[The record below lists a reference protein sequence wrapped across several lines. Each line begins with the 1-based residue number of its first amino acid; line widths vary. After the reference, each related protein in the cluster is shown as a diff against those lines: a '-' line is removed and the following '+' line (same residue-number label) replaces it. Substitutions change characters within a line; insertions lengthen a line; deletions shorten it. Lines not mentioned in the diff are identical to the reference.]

1 MTVPG
6 PCGICTARPLAPF
19 RGEPSPQVTEGRF
32 HAQSLNMRFPHPAAR
47 GLCARRRV
55 SEANRG
61 NAPALRPEIT
71 ALPRYR
77 QQMCNIFTPFRA
89 SRTPLLTNN
98 LFAYHKILHEKHGKA
113 TAGSGDPALQ
123 EMAGHITLFIVC
135 CKAKARGTMRTSSP
149 TNHLQRLSQS
159 AKFHPGGMRA
169 SRPAATFIVHHILH
183 NQHPPPKFLISH
195 S

>member
-1 MTVPG
+1 M
-6 PCGICTARPLAPF
+6 A
-19 RGEPSPQVTEGRF
+19 
-32 HAQSLNMRFPHPAAR
+32 
-47 GLCARRRV
+47 
-55 SEANRG
+55 
-61 NAPALRPEIT
+61 

-98 LFAYHKILHEKHGKA
+98 LFAYHKFCMRN
-113 TAGSGDPALQ
+113 TARPRRGQVTPPYRKWQGTSHFLSFA
-123 EMAGHITLFIVC
+123 
-135 CKAKARGTMRTSSP
+135 AKPKRTSSP

-169 SRPAATFIVHHILH
+169 SRPAATFIVQHILH

-195 S
+195 SSFLIFRPALSPTTAPISSYFLTPN

>member
-6 PCGICTARPLAPF
+6 PCGTYSARPLAPF
-19 RGEPSPQVTEGRF
+19 RGEPSPQVTEGWF
-32 HAQSLNMRFPHPAAR
+32 HAQSLNMHFPIRRPG

-61 NAPALRPEIT
+61 NAPALRPEMA

-98 LFAYHKILHEKHGKA
+98 LFAYHKFCMRN
-113 TAGSGDPALQ
+113 TARPRRGQVTTPYRKWQGTSHFLSFAAKPKPAERCEHRPLQ
-123 EMAGHITLFIVC
+123 IICSVCHNRQNFTPAG
-135 CKAKARGTMRTSSP
+135 
-149 TNHLQRLSQS
+149 
-159 AKFHPGGMRA
+159 
-169 SRPAATFIVHHILH
+169 
-183 NQHPPPKFLISH
+183 
-195 S
+195 

>member
-98 LFAYHKILHEKHGKA
+98 LFAYHKFCMRN
-113 TAGSGDPALQ
+113 TARPRRGQVTPPYRKWQGTSHFLSFAAKPKPAERCEHRPLQ
-123 EMAGHITLFIVC
+123 IICSVC
-135 CKAKARGTMRTSSP
+135 HNRQNST
-149 TNHLQRLSQS
+149 
-159 AKFHPGGMRA
+159 
-169 SRPAATFIVHHILH
+169 PAE
-183 NQHPPPKFLISH
+183 
-195 S
+195 